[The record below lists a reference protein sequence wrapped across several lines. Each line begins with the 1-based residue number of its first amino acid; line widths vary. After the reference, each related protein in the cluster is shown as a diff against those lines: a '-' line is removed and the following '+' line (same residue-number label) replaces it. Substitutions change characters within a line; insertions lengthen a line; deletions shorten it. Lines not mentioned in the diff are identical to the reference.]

1 MVVASIAAV
10 AENVAIGKGNDLIWD
25 LPDDM
30 KFFMDTTKG
39 HHIITGRKNYESIP
53 HKFRPLKN
61 RVNIVVTRD
70 AAYEA
75 PGAVVLTDIRE
86 AIAMAHAAGDDECF
100 VIGGGEIY
108 ALAMRE
114 NLLDRMYITHV
125 HEAFDADTYYPEFD
139 ASQWTATVLAERGV
153 DERHLHA
160 FTIVRYD
167 RKPA

>member
-1 MVVASIAAV
+1 MIVASIAAV
-10 AENVAIGKGNDLIWD
+10 AENRAIGKGNDLIWD

-30 KFFMDTTKG
+30 RFFMETTRG
-39 HHIITGRKNYESIP
+39 HHVITGRKNYESIP

-75 PGAVVLTDIRE
+75 PGAVVLTDIHEAIELARE
-86 AIAMAHAAGDDECF
+86 AGEEECF

-108 ALAMRE
+108 TLALSE
-114 NLLDRMYITHV
+114 GLLDRMYITHV
-125 HEAFDADTYYPEFD
+125 HHSFDADTYYPEFNPD
-139 ASQWTATVLAERGV
+139 HWTRTVLSEHSS
-153 DERHLHA
+153 DERHAHA

-167 RKPA
+167 RK

>member
-1 MVVASIAAV
+1 MIVASIAAV
-10 AENVAIGKGNDLIWD
+10 AENRAIGKGNDLIWD

-70 AAYEA
+70 AAYDA
-75 PGAVVLTDIRE
+75 PGAVVLTDIHE
-86 AIAMAHAAGDDECF
+86 AIALARTAGEDECF

-108 ALAMRE
+108 ALALRE

-125 HEAFDADTYYPEFD
+125 HDTFDADTYYPEFD
-139 ASQWTATVLAERGV
+139 PSQWTATVLAEHAV
-153 DERHLHA
+153 DERHPHA